1 MEATWGEGDV
11 LDWSFLLVYPR
22 KAARTWK
29 KILHKSMELYLQQY
43 LFEINHRYV
52 IYNEF
57 YLD

>member
-11 LDWSFLLVYPR
+11 LDWSSLLVYPR
-22 KAARTWK
+22 KAARTWE
-29 KILHKSMELYLQQY
+29 KILNKSIELYLQQY